1 MENTKYASWELHSDF
16 NHQIAVYSGKIK
28 EKKNLRH
35 CKQVINRSDI
45 AIFM

>member
-1 MENTKYASWELHSDF
+1 MESTKYASWGLHSYF

-28 EKKNLRH
+28 EKKNLWH

-45 AIFM
+45 PIFM